1 MREKRIRYIHIIYTN
16 ICITSFRCMLMYLV
30 SLFAFVQQLICFSIL
45 SSLSLYL
52 PKYFGISNIFCLLAI
67 RHELSGQILLCHN
80 LPQKLLR
87 AIQYPPIRTTFF
99 RVTSP
104 GVSWFAFQSIW
115 EWSPSRVNTQ
125 KSPLEMVKWSRKSHL
140 LLLRIPNSWSTCM
153 FHQPTISRKRAQISL
168 FGFRLCVTSG

>member
-1 MREKRIRYIHIIYTN
+1 MREKRIRYIHIIYIYTN
-16 ICITSFRCMLMYLV
+16 ICIMSFRCMLMYLV

-87 AIQYPPIRTTFF
+87 AIQYPPIQTTFF

-115 EWSPSRVNTQ
+115 EQ
-125 KSPLEMVKWSRKSHL
+125 KSPLEMVKWSRKRHL
-140 LLLRIPNSWSTCM
+140 LLLRIPNSWSTRM
-153 FHQPTISRKRAQISL
+153 FHQPTISRKGL
-168 FGFRLCVTSG
+168 KYPCLVFGCVWHQDYLPKWI